1 MSRLCKSLGRINFF
15 KNKVSVLEVELFL
28 RIKSIEFRQPK
39 LSASDKENV
48 AGIFQ
53 LVNVNSSTGKS

>member
-1 MSRLCKSLGRINFF
+1 MSRLCKSLGRINFLI
-15 KNKVSVLEVELFL
+15 VSVLEVELFL

-39 LSASDKENV
+39 LSAPDKENA

-53 LVNVNSSTGKS
+53 LVNVNFST

>member
-1 MSRLCKSLGRINFF
+1 MSRLCKSLGRINFLI
-15 KNKVSVLEVELFL
+15 VSVLEVELFL

>member
-1 MSRLCKSLGRINFF
+1 MSRLCKSLGRINFLI
-15 KNKVSVLEVELFL
+15 VSVLEVELFL

-53 LVNVNSSTGKS
+53 LVNVNFSI